1 MCVSDDA
8 FKRVMDPINL
18 QRIVA
23 LLRQQ
28 AVTRTRTETKNKT
41 SSLPPQTRTK
51 SGTAAVRELEQNII
65 QRIKSLPQQSP
76 DFSLDNASQIFIE
89 AILTWQFGE
98 DFAQDTRFPELS
110 REIRL
115 MMQCEPTLEAQFQHF
130 LKQLTR

>member
-1 MCVSDDA
+1 
-8 FKRVMDPINL
+8 MDPINL

-41 SSLPPQTRTK
+41 SSPPPQTRKK
-51 SGTAAVRELEQNII
+51 SSTADVRELEQNII

-98 DFAQDTRFPELS
+98 DFAQDARFPELS

-115 MMQCEPTLEAQFQHF
+115 MMQCEPMLEAQFQYF
-130 LKQLTR
+130 LKQLAR